1 MKEKIERAK
10 QIEVQRRQKSRPSFS
25 TIINND
31 YDSNS
36 NVDVIKVG
44 SKKRKRTTLS
54 SVISNDDHYA
64 VGPKSE
70 MDNGPHG
77 LETLNGSLVPVNKK
91 DQDPK
96 SVKPMPPIHQGEHR
110 ENNKSPAVSIPL
122 SNKPQ
127 ITKGETDSTKSTATP
142 PVEETSDAAQNQDFP
157 WLMKGIVVKVMD
169 DKIGDGAFFKKKG
182 HVKKVI
188 DKYGGKIV
196 MSGGEKIIVD
206 QSLLETVIPKA
217 GSANKVAILKG
228 PMRGLSGYVKELL
241 LDEYKGAIEI
251 EGCEG
256 EDRLV
261 KLEYES
267 FIKYL

>member
-1 MKEKIERAK
+1 M
-10 QIEVQRRQKSRPSFS
+10 S
-25 TIINND
+25 
-31 YDSNS
+31 
-36 NVDVIKVG
+36 
-44 SKKRKRTTLS
+44 
-54 SVISNDDHYA
+54 
-64 VGPKSE
+64 
-70 MDNGPHG
+70 
-77 LETLNGSLVPVNKK
+77 
-91 DQDPK
+91 
-96 SVKPMPPIHQGEHR
+96 
-110 ENNKSPAVSIPL
+110 L
-122 SNKPQ
+122 SNKPP
-127 ITKGETDSTKSTATP
+127 ITKGETDSTKCKATP

-157 WLMKGIVVKVMD
+157 WLMKGIVVKIMD
-169 DKIGDGAFFKKKG
+169 DKIGGGAFFKKKG

-188 DKYGGKIV
+188 EKYGGKIV

-267 FIKYL
+267 FSKIFVKKKRNNIGTPSRSAVPKSGPYPLLRGNSSVV